1 MRKLIMSNQLELFPN
16 MMWETYEYKGK
27 KYKRYCGK
35 VSYRKRMELKT
46 NVERFIDEY
55 NKETI

>member
-1 MRKLIMSNQLELFPN
+1 MSNQLELFPN